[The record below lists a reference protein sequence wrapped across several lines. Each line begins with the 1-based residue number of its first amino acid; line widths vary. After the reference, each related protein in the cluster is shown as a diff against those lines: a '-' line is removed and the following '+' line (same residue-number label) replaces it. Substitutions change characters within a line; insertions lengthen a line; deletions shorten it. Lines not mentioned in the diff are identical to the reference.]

1 MPDSTNVDQ
10 LLASQIDYYRAHA
23 PKYDDWWS
31 GTGRH
36 DRGDR
41 YRRSWESEKAK
52 LSAALTVRAP
62 LGDVLEF
69 AGGTG
74 RWTAELVPLADS
86 VTVVDAG
93 PEPVA
98 LARGKI
104 KSEKVTWVI
113 DDIFGHRPARRYDTV
128 FFSFWLSHVPSER
141 FDQFWALVDQCL
153 APGGQVIFMDNA
165 HPSLAKD
172 VPELA
177 ALEGVSTD
185 TVLAG
190 VDSRTDLESG
200 VATRLAAD
208 GATYDLI
215 KIWRTGDELQTELA
229 ALGWEVEV
237 MTTDWAFIF
246 GHGRKRT
253 G

>member
-1 MPDSTNVDQ
+1 MPDSTNVDE

-36 DRGDR
+36 DHGDR

-52 LSAALTVRAP
+52 LSAALVARAP

-86 VTVVDAG
+86 VTVVDAA

-98 LARGKI
+98 IAQGKI
-104 KSEKVTWVI
+104 GSDKVTWVI
-113 DDIFGHRPARRYDTV
+113 DNIFEHRPVLRYDTV
-128 FFSFWLSHVPSER
+128 FFSFWLSHVPSAR
-141 FDQFWALVDQCL
+141 FEQFWALVDDCL
-153 APGGQVIFMDNA
+153 KSAGQVIFMDNA

-177 ALEGVSTD
+177 ALRGVSTD
-185 TVLAG
+185 MLLAG

-215 KIWRTGDELQTELA
+215 KIWRTHEELQTELA
-229 ALGWEVEV
+229 VLGWNVEV
-237 MTTDWAFIF
+237 VATDWAFIF
-246 GHGRKRT
+246 GHGQKRT